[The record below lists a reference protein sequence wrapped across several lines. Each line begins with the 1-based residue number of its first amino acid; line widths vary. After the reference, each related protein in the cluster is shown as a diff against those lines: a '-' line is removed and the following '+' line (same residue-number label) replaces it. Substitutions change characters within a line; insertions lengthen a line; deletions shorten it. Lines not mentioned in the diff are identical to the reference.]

1 MAERAASEDSEVES
15 RQTPRRSHLPVR
27 PQWLAR
33 RAEPVLEPGLPI
45 IDPHHHLWDHPGN
58 RYLLQDF
65 LADAGSGH
73 DIRATV
79 FIECGSM
86 YRPDGDPLLRPIGE
100 TEFAN
105 GAAAMAASGLYGR
118 CRVAAGLVAYADLLA
133 GDRAGAVLEAQ
144 IAAGNGRVRGI
155 RNISAWHKDPAA
167 RGSLADPPPG
177 MLLDASFQRGFSHLR
192 RLGLAFDAWMY
203 HTQLSELCVLA
214 ARFPDTTIVLN
225 HVGGPIGIGPYAN
238 QRDQVFQAWRAS
250 IGALA
255 AYPNVH
261 LKVGGFGMR
270 LFGFGFQ
277 DHELP
282 PLSEALAPAWRPYV
296 DTAVQAFGTDRCM
309 FESNFPVDKAVCSYA
324 SVWNTFKRLT
334 AGWSAS
340 ERADVFSGT
349 ACRVYR
355 LALD

>member
-1 MAERAASEDSEVES
+1 MAECNAREDGAAHGAEP
-15 RQTPRRSHLPVR
+15 PRRAHLPIR

-33 RAEPVLEPGLPI
+33 RTEPVLEPGLPI

-58 RYLLQDF
+58 RYLLQEF
-65 LADAGSGH
+65 LADADSGH

-86 YRPDGDPLLRPIGE
+86 YRPGGDPLLRAIGE

-105 GAAAMAASGLYGR
+105 GAAAMAASGLYGS
-118 CRVAAGLVAYADLLA
+118 CRVGAGLVAYADLLA

-177 MLLDASFQRGFSHLR
+177 MLLDPSFQRGFSHMA
-192 RLGLAFDAWMY
+192 RLGLVFDAWMY

-214 ARFPDTTIVLN
+214 SRFPDTTIVLN
-225 HVGGPIGIGPYAN
+225 HVGGPIGIGPYAD
-238 QRDQVFQAWRAS
+238 RREQVFQAWRAS
-250 IGALA
+250 IGELA

-282 PLSEALAPAWRPYV
+282 PLSEELAPAWHPYV
-296 DTAVQAFGTDRCM
+296 DTAIQAFGTNRCM

-334 AGWSAS
+334 AGWSPS
-340 ERADVFSGT
+340 EKAAVFSGT
-349 ACRVYR
+349 ASRIYR
-355 LALD
+355 LSLD